1 MKNLILFLFIVVFA
15 SCSGDQYKRPDSA
28 LETGRDF
35 IRASLNGEFKTAEE
49 LLVKDTSNIQ
59 LFESYKR
66 FYNKM
71 PASEKAN
78 YKKAS
83 YEINKLD
90 EINDSTT
97 LINYSN
103 SYMKKPMDIKVIKT
117 GEYWGVDFKYVYSDT
132 TNQP

>member
-1 MKNLILFLFIVVFA
+1 MKNLIIILTLIIFA
-15 SCSGDQYKRPDSA
+15 GCSGEQYKRPDSA

-35 IRASLNGEFKTAEE
+35 IRASLNGEFKKAEE
-49 LLVKDTSNIQ
+49 LLIKDSANVQ

-71 PASEKAN
+71 PALEKAN

-90 EINDSTT
+90 EINDTTT

-117 GEYWGVDFKYVYSDT
+117 GDYWGVDFKYVYSDT
-132 TNQP
+132 TNQ

>member
-1 MKNLILFLFIVVFA
+1 MKNLILILFICLLA
-15 SCSGDQYKRPDSA
+15 SCSSEQYKRPDSA

-49 LLVKDTSNIQ
+49 LLIKDTSNIQ

-71 PASEKAN
+71 PATEKAN

-83 YEINKLD
+83 YEINKL
-90 EINDSTT
+90 EEVNDSTT

-103 SYMKKPMDIKVIKT
+103 SYMKKPMNIKIIKA
-117 GEYWGVDFKYVYSDT
+117 GDFWGVDFKYVYSDS
-132 TNQP
+132 TNQQ